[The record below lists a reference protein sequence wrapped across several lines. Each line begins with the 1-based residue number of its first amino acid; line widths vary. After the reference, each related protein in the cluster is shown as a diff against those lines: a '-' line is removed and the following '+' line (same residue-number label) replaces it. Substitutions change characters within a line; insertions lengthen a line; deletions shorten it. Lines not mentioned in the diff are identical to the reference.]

1 MKITGPGGPATP
13 PIDPG
18 GTDAPTPTSGE
29 GSFVDKLSSKISAEA
44 TEKTGGPEGPPDP
57 VATVA
62 AELRQGSLSPRQA
75 IDRLV
80 DLATTQG
87 KGTPFADHVLA
98 KIRADLQDLLRND
111 PFLASKAKRLGVD
124 DEK

>member
-13 PIDPG
+13 PID
-18 GTDAPTPTSGE
+18 GTEALKPASGE
-29 GSFVDKLSSKISAEA
+29 GSFVDKLSSKISPEA
-44 TEKTGGPEGPPDP
+44 TEKTAGPQGPQDP
-57 VATVA
+57 LATVA

-87 KGTPFADHVLA
+87 KGAPFADQVLA